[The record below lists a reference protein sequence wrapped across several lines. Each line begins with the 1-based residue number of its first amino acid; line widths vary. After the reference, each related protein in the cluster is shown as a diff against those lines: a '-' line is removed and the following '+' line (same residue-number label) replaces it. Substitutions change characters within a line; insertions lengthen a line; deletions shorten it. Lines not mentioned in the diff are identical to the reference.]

1 MQSQELNYALHHL
14 SLLTRISIHIMYPHT
29 FTGTLLTFVEDRA
42 GLEDT
47 GPRNW
52 SPLREASACVYLS
65 LSLGRRNPGSK
76 WLGSQQVW
84 NRNSGR
90 WAFMRVKVLTYTSC
104 SDTLREIYG
113 FL

>member
-47 GPRNW
+47 GPRNR
-52 SPLREASACVYLS
+52 SRLRGASVCMSVS
-65 LSLGRRNPGSK
+65 LSRSEKPRK
-76 WLGSQQVW
+76 QVV
-84 NRNSGR
+84 RITAS
-90 WAFMRVKVLTYTSC
+90 L
-104 SDTLREIYG
+104 EQE
-113 FL
+113 